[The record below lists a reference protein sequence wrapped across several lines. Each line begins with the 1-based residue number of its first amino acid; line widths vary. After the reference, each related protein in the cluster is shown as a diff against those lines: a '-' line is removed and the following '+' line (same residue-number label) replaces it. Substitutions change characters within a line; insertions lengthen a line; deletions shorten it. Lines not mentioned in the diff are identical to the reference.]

1 MNHVKQFKSWKAFD
15 AATEKDGVPFTNL
28 VGYIEASPAEL
39 VRLFG
44 EPCKSDGYKSS
55 GEYFFKI
62 WHKYVTLYDWK
73 CTSLYDDKHPS
84 PKEFWAKE
92 ERVIF
97 NVGSHGSHN
106 DSAYTVRNLLD
117 LIQTRKAERKAK
129 ENVA

>member
-44 EPCKSDGYKSS
+44 EPC
-55 GEYFFKI
+55 
-62 WHKYVTLYDWK
+62 K